1 MNDCKC
7 VISSRITPKIKYYKL
22 AFTHLFYTYHKHI
35 SVTVNTLHV
44 FNTKLKCFKITDQ
57 NSGRQLFYESGTESP
72 RLLSTQSSYV
82 RLRFTSDGIV
92 VESGFLIAYFSKNTN
107 RTHVATYHGD
117 GQCWRCYNAL
127 ISSNA
132 RNYHKMYTVLYVRG
146 YFCDVD
152 ESNFIEVYWLI
163 FFYCFRWQHDRKWF
177 YNTSPSRWVT
187 YATWQI
193 MPPLIAIIIHWTY
206 WVNSVLATKV
216 NILMGRK
223 CCTKARPTQSRLRN
237 ADMLA

>member
-1 MNDCKC
+1 M
-7 VISSRITPKIKYYKL
+7 
-22 AFTHLFYTYHKHI
+22 
-35 SVTVNTLHV
+35 NTLHV

-57 NSGRQLFYESGTESP
+57 NSGRQLFRESGTESP

-152 ESNFIEVYWLI
+152 ESNFIEFYWLI
-163 FFYCFRWQHDRKWF
+163 FFLLFQVTTRPEVVLQHVAQSVGNVCHLAD
-177 YNTSPSRWVT
+177 NASPNRDHHTLNLLS
-187 YATWQI
+187 
-193 MPPLIAIIIHWTY
+193 
-206 WVNSVLATKV
+206 
-216 NILMGRK
+216 
-223 CCTKARPTQSRLRN
+223 
-237 ADMLA
+237 